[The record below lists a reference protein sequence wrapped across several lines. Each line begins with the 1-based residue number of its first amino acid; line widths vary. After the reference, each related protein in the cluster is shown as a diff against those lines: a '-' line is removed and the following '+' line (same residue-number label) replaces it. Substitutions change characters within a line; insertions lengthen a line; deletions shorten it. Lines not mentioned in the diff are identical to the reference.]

1 MRLRPVSQNLSLV
14 CLHSALAQVDLACG
28 QIDTQANLVV
38 QNSSIAQ
45 PRIASIVP
53 SLLLDM
59 PILISSDAWA
69 KWQPVIE
76 ELHAD
81 YEFPVKTKTELNAI
95 LSLYTGEGISFCLNQ
110 DHWRFIID
118 VIRSRDDVI
127 EDIVTISVI
136 KRPQGNTNTANGWL
150 ITRTCDI
157 HGALNADKVVENRDL
172 AWFGILKNSLSHKQ
186 CCRVEVTGPYVAQAP
201 SGNWKGIRLAVNQ
214 YSYVREIASLRQQL
228 QEKKS
233 ETSSKRK
240 LSVVTVTEDDIA
252 ESPAFKKLR
261 KSKAKYKDAKTE
273 AEDRA
278 TAAEDRG
285 KELEQE
291 IESLRGE
298 LLQKKMLVA
307 QKDKAINDLRREY
320 AIKDV
325 SLQSLREQVAK
336 QRKGPST
343 GGEDLGEHLE
353 SAMKINEDK
362 AIGLATENSVL
373 KGVVDRQKA
382 EMNELTRKLTRGN
395 RAMDTKSRD
404 FKRLQELVLR
414 EVPQQKIPGNL
425 RGLQADDS
433 NNQLHT
439 SVTMA
444 PRVLSDVWERW
455 ASAVTYFMRQ
465 EFLPIRDQAH
475 FQRYINNELKKG
487 NSIRLDAVNRQFIID
502 LIETSPD
509 KFDIVAFSIIK
520 FSGHSL
526 TGGEVVTELSAKH
539 PTAADHVEL
548 IPGMETVGITQEGKI
563 KPMCCREDWMKNS
576 QKDDR
581 HPRAIAETSRRK
593 IVEVAKERKIQALK
607 LPPSEPKRESSMT
620 STEDQGVND
629 ELNRNLAALC
639 KKAATLAASKG
650 ERKTIKVNENISTQE
665 AISFISKAIDD
676 LRHWAPSGSFDQAQH
691 DNASKVTSSK
701 STVIAEQIH
710 SQEKLQLESE
720 VRRITEEKER
730 LEKINA
736 DLKED
741 LELSRSRAK
750 DAEEKL
756 RQLTGQ
762 HSHGVNGEE
771 LAENSAHQVTG
782 KLQEAFHQHKNRQD
796 IIRKQV
802 SEEGQ
807 DSPQSPSEDGTDDE
821 ELVIKDDSFDED
833 ALSEELAKELG
844 FMAKGEDVASKESG
858 KQSRVSQLERELKT
872 TKEALKN
879 KTDELASA
887 TEQHARELMEARES
901 KEKCGC
907 KNKEAYVE
915 SLEEHVEKLRGT
927 MEDVLR
933 DVSTY
938 QGRKRRR
945 TKGPDFE
952 Y

>member
-81 YEFPVKTKTELNAI
+81 YEFPVKTKTELNTI

-157 HGALNADKVVENRDL
+157 HGALDADKVVENRDL

-201 SGNWKGIRLAVNQ
+201 LGNWKGIRLAVNQ

-240 LSVVTVTEDDIA
+240 LPVVAVTEDDIA

-261 KSKAKYKDAKTE
+261 KSKDKYKDAKTE

-285 KELEQE
+285 KHLEQE

-362 AIGLATENSVL
+362 AVGLATENSVL

-404 FKRLQELVLR
+404 FKRLQELGLR
-414 EVPQQKIPGNL
+414 EVPQEKIPGNL
-425 RGLQADDS
+425 RGLQANDS
-433 NNQLHT
+433 NNQFIA
-439 SVTMA
+439 MA
-444 PRVLSDVWERW
+444 PQLLSDAWERW
-455 ASAVTYFMRQ
+455 APAVTYFMRQ
-465 EFLPIRDQAH
+465 ELLPIRDRAH
-475 FQRYINNELKKG
+475 FQRCIGSKLEKD
-487 NSIRLDAVNRQFIID
+487 NSIRLDVFGRQFIVD

-509 KFDIVAFSIIK
+509 KSDIVAFSIIK
-520 FSGHSL
+520 FLGHRL
-526 TGGEVVTELSAKH
+526 TGGEVVTELSANH
-539 PTAADHVEL
+539 PRASDHVEL
-548 IPGMETVGITQEGKI
+548 IPGMET
-563 KPMCCREDWMKNS
+563 DWMKNS

-581 HPRAIAETSRRK
+581 HPRAIAETSRQK
-593 IVEVAKERKIQALK
+593 IVKVARERKIHALK
-607 LPPSEPKRESSMT
+607 LPPSEPKEESSMT
-620 STEDQGVND
+620 STEDLGTNV
-629 ELNRNLAALC
+629 ELSRNLSALC
-639 KKAATLAASKG
+639 KKAATLLASKG
-650 ERKTIKVNENISTQE
+650 EHKATTFEENISTQE
-665 AISFISKAIDD
+665 ATSFISKAIDD
-676 LRHWAPSGSFDQAQH
+676 LQHWAPPGPFDQAQR
-691 DNASKVTSSK
+691 DKPSKKETSSK
-701 STVIAEQIH
+701 STVKAKQNH

-720 VRRITEEKER
+720 VRRITEEKEQ
-730 LEKINA
+730 LEKLNA
-736 DLKED
+736 DLRED
-741 LELSRSRAK
+741 VELSRSRAK
-750 DAEEKL
+750 DAEERL

-762 HSHGVNGEE
+762 HSGDANGEGS
-771 LAENSAHQVTG
+771 AENSAHQFTG
-782 KLQEAFHQHKNRQD
+782 QLQEACQHHKDRQE
-796 IIRKQV
+796 IIHKHV

-807 DSPQSPSEDGTDDE
+807 DSPQSPSDDVTDDE
-821 ELVIKDDSFDED
+821 ELVMNDDSFDED
-833 ALSEELAKELG
+833 ALSEELAKELR
-844 FMAKGEDVASKESG
+844 FMAKGEDVARKESG
-858 KQSRVSQLERELKT
+858 KQLRVSQLERELET
-872 TKEALKN
+872 TKESLKN

-887 TEQHARELMEARES
+887 TEKHAKELIEAGGN
-901 KEKCGC
+901 KEKCRC
-907 KNKEAYVE
+907 KDKEAYVE

-945 TKGPDFE
+945 TEGPDFK

>member
-95 LSLYTGEGISFCLNQ
+95 LS
-110 DHWRFIID
+110 
-118 VIRSRDDVI
+118 RDDVI

-157 HGALNADKVVENRDL
+157 HGALNADK
-172 AWFGILKNSLSHKQ
+172 
-186 CCRVEVTGPYVAQAP
+186 
-201 SGNWKGIRLAVNQ
+201 
-214 YSYVREIASLRQQL
+214 QL

-240 LSVVTVTEDDIA
+240 LPVVAVTEDDIA

-261 KSKAKYKDAKTE
+261 KSKDKYKDAKTE

-285 KELEQE
+285 KHLEQE

-362 AIGLATENSVL
+362 AVGLATENSVL

-404 FKRLQELVLR
+404 FKRLQELGLR
-414 EVPQQKIPGNL
+414 EVPQEKIPGNL
-425 RGLQADDS
+425 RGLQANDS
-433 NNQLHT
+433 NNQFIA
-439 SVTMA
+439 MA
-444 PRVLSDVWERW
+444 PQLLSDAWERW
-455 ASAVTYFMRQ
+455 APAVTYFMRQ
-465 EFLPIRDQAH
+465 ELLPIRDRAH
-475 FQRYINNELKKG
+475 FQRCIGSKLEKD
-487 NSIRLDAVNRQFIID
+487 NSIRLDVFGRQFIVD

-509 KFDIVAFSIIK
+509 KSDIVAFSIIK
-520 FSGHSL
+520 FLGHRL
-526 TGGEVVTELSAKH
+526 TG
-539 PTAADHVEL
+539 
-548 IPGMETVGITQEGKI
+548 
-563 KPMCCREDWMKNS
+563 
-576 QKDDR
+576 
-581 HPRAIAETSRRK
+581 
-593 IVEVAKERKIQALK
+593 VARERKIHALK
-607 LPPSEPKRESSMT
+607 LPPSEPKEESSMT
-620 STEDQGVND
+620 STEDLGTNV
-629 ELNRNLAALC
+629 ELSRNLSALC
-639 KKAATLAASKG
+639 KKAATLLASKG
-650 ERKTIKVNENISTQE
+650 EHKATTFEENISTQE
-665 AISFISKAIDD
+665 ATSFISKAIDD
-676 LRHWAPSGSFDQAQH
+676 LQHWAPPGPFDQAQR
-691 DNASKVTSSK
+691 DKPSKKETSSK
-701 STVIAEQIH
+701 STVKAKQNH

-720 VRRITEEKER
+720 VRRIAEEKEQ
-730 LEKINA
+730 LEKLNA
-736 DLKED
+736 DLRED
-741 LELSRSRAK
+741 VELSRSRAK
-750 DAEEKL
+750 DAEERL

-762 HSHGVNGEE
+762 HSGDANGEGS
-771 LAENSAHQVTG
+771 AENSAHQVTG
-782 KLQEAFHQHKNRQD
+782 QLQEACQHHKDRQE
-796 IIRKQV
+796 IIHKQV

-807 DSPQSPSEDGTDDE
+807 DSPQSPSDDDTDDE
-821 ELVIKDDSFDED
+821 ELVMNDDSFDED
-833 ALSEELAKELG
+833 ALSEELAKELR
-844 FMAKGEDVASKESG
+844 FMAKGEDVARKESG
-858 KQSRVSQLERELKT
+858 KQLHVSQLERELET
-872 TKEALKN
+872 TKESLKN

-887 TEQHARELMEARES
+887 TERHAKDLIEAGGNQ
-901 KEKCGC
+901 EKCGC

-915 SLEEHVEKLRGT
+915 SLEEHVEDLRGT

-933 DVSTY
+933 RVSTY

-945 TKGPDFE
+945 TEAPDFE

>member
-28 QIDTQANLVV
+28 QIDSQANLVILSIQVV

-136 KRPQGNTNTANGWL
+136 KRPQGNINTANGWL

-157 HGALNADKVVENRDL
+157 HGALNADK
-172 AWFGILKNSLSHKQ
+172 
-186 CCRVEVTGPYVAQAP
+186 
-201 SGNWKGIRLAVNQ
+201 
-214 YSYVREIASLRQQL
+214 L

-240 LSVVTVTEDDIA
+240 LSVVAVTEDDIA

-261 KSKAKYKDAKTE
+261 KSKDKYKDAKTE

-285 KELEQE
+285 KHLEQE

-325 SLQSLREQVAK
+325 SLQSLREEVAK
-336 QRKGPST
+336 QRKRPST
-343 GGEDLGEHLE
+343 GREDLGEHLE

-362 AIGLATENSVL
+362 AVGLVTENSVL

-414 EVPQQKIPGNL
+414 EVPQEKIPGNL

-433 NNQLHT
+433 NNQFKFGQYNEVAEGELARMSTGFAKENDPFIPKSISTSSDPIATTTKHT

-526 TGGEVVTELSAKH
+526 TGGEVVTELSANH
-539 PTAADHVEL
+539 PRASDHVEL
-548 IPGMETVGITQEGKI
+548 IPGMETVSITREGKI

-581 HPRAIAETSRRK
+581 HPRAIAETSRQK
-593 IVEVAKERKIQALK
+593 IVKVAKERKVHALK
-607 LPPSEPKRESSMT
+607 LPPSEPKEDSSMT
-620 STEDQGVND
+620 STEDLGTNV
-629 ELNRNLAALC
+629 ELNRNLSALC
-639 KKAATLAASKG
+639 KKAATLLTSKG
-650 ERKTIKVNENISTQE
+650 ERKTIKVNENINAQE

-676 LRHWAPSGSFDQAQH
+676 LQHWAPSGPFDQAQH
-691 DNASKVTSSK
+691 DNPSKVTSSK
-701 STVIAEQIH
+701 STVKPEQIH
-710 SQEKLQLESE
+710 SQEKLRLESE

-736 DLKED
+736 DLKAD
-741 LELSRSRAK
+741 VELSRSWAK
-750 DAEEKL
+750 EAEEKL
-756 RQLTGQ
+756 KQLTVQ
-762 HSHGVNGEE
+762 HYDDANGEE
-771 LAENSAHQVTG
+771 LAENNEHQVSG
-782 KLQEAFHQHKNRQD
+782 QLQAAFQQHKDRQE
-796 IIRKQV
+796 IVHKQM
-802 SEEGQ
+802 SEKGQ
-807 DSPQSPSEDGTDDE
+807 RSPQFTSDRKADYE
-821 ELVIKDDSFDED
+821 ELVTEGESIDED
-833 ALSEELAKELG
+833 SIIEQLAEELRATAKY
-844 FMAKGEDVASKESG
+844 EDVASKESG
-858 KQSRVSQLERELKT
+858 KHLRVSQLERELESTKKT
-872 TKEALKN
+872 LKN

-887 TEQHARELMEARES
+887 IEQHAKELMEAGGN

-933 DVSTY
+933 HVSTY

-945 TKGPDFE
+945 TEGPDFE